1 VAPPPAA
8 LELEAVTRRYPG
20 MTRPAVDAVSL
31 KVRAGETVAVLG
43 PSGCGKSTLLR
54 VAAGLE
60 RPDGGRVLIAGRD
73 VTAWPPERR
82 GAGLVFQDY
91 ALFPHLDVVQNVMY
105 GLVEARMPRSE
116 AREKALATLAA
127 VGLSHVSTRNVTE
140 LSGGER
146 QRVALARSLAPSPP
160 VLLLDEPLSNLDE
173 SLRDEL
179 REELARLFA
188 SLESAAVLVT
198 HDQREA
204 LSLANRLAVMRE
216 GRVVREGSP
225 REVYEEPGDAWTA
238 RFLGHRNLLSAQEA
252 ARLGL
257 PCPTGALLLVP
268 EAAITFA
275 GSGRT
280 TRVTSA
286 IYEGRATRV
295 TLDLNGVTLR
305 LDSPRALREGETVP
319 VGLDQSRLSVL
330 EGEG

>member
-31 KVRAGETVAVLG
+31 RVRAGETVAVLG

-60 RPDGGRVLIAGRD
+60 RPDAGRVLIAGRD
-73 VTAWPPERR
+73 VTTWPPERR

-105 GLVEARMPRSE
+105 GLVEARIPRGE

-238 RFLGHRNLLSAQEA
+238 RFLGHRNLLSAAEA
-252 ARLGL
+252 GRLGL
-257 PCPTGALLLVP
+257 PCPPGALLLVP
-268 EAAITFA
+268 EAAIAFS

-280 TRVTSA
+280 ARVTAA

-295 TLDLNGVTLR
+295 SLDLNGVTLR
-305 LDSPRALREGETVP
+305 LDSPRAFHAGETVP
-319 VGLDQSRLSVL
+319 VSLDQSRLSIL
-330 EGEG
+330 AGEG